1 MNSPLKLGLI
11 AELKPIP
18 LSSIYKVALVL
29 VLLALFF
36 GYITISS
43 EGEDFLE
50 EQKNNVQDMLDD

>member
-1 MNSPLKLGLI
+1 MF
-11 AELKPIP
+11 
-18 LSSIYKVALVL
+18 SSIYKVALVL

-43 EGEDFLE
+43 EGEDFLK